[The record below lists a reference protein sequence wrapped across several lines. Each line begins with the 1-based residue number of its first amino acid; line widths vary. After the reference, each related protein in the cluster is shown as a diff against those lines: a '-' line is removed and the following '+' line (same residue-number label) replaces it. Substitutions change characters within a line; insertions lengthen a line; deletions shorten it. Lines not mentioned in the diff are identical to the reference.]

1 MLYIVIRYE
10 SHEPSLELLA
20 GSVTAA
26 PNTSST
32 AGSFV

>member
-10 SHEPSLELLA
+10 PHEPSLELLA

-26 PNTSST
+26 PSTSST